1 MSAPLG
7 FPARMRVRLD
17 RDFKRAY
24 DLRLRRDLGFASM
37 LGAPN
42 GLAHPRLGISISR
55 RVGNAVKRNRIKRL
69 LREAFRLEQHALPAG
84 VDFIL
89 QMRPHETR
97 ALTDYRAALLLHAPA
112 LGTLA
117 LKTAPITA
125 PDRHPNRP
133 TDDSDPRASA

>member
-55 RVGNAVKRNRIKRL
+55 RVGTAVRRNRIKRL
-69 LREAFRLEQHALPAG
+69 LREAFRLEQHGLPDG
-84 VDFIL
+84 VDFVL
-89 QMRPHETR
+89 QIRPHETR
-97 ALTDYRAALLLHAPA
+97 TLEAYREALLQHAPT
-112 LGTLA
+112 LGALA
-117 LKTAPITA
+117 LKAAPIKA
-125 PDRHPNRP
+125 PDRRPNRP
-133 TDDSDPRASA
+133 TDDSGPRATA

>member
-1 MSAPLG
+1 MSASLG

-42 GLAHPRLGISISR
+42 GLVHPRLGISISR

-69 LREAFRLEQHALPAG
+69 LREAFRHEQHGLPDG

-89 QMRPHETR
+89 QIRPHETR
-97 ALTDYRAALLLHAPA
+97 TLEDYRAALLQHAPP
-112 LGTLA
+112 LGALA
-117 LKTAPITA
+117 LKAPIKA
-125 PDRHPNRP
+125 PDRRPNRP
-133 TDDSDPRASA
+133 TDGSDPRATA